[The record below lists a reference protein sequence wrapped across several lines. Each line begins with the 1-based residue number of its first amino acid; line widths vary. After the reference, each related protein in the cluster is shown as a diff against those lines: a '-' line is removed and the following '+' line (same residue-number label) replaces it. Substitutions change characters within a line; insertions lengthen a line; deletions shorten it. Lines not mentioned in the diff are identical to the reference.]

1 MRGNFIGLSEAQ
13 TIGAWCFLPFVD
25 WMRRTVSKHLVNVSR
40 KFWRGIQI
48 CFVITI
54 CHQIAYGARLV
65 PKNKTDNTF
74 KYSRFA
80 YSAYSSFEFSDNSTL
95 VLRFKT
101 TKKRGMLFYIDD
113 GGTKEFMD
121 AFLLNGRLRIRIT
134 MGSCQGQQRFLNGS
148 FADLKWHKLTLQRT
162 SESVLVMV
170 DRAASSYVLCHGVQK
185 TDFKKHGPLYISYFP
200 SYEWSHIKWT
210 LRDSLWRS
218 LTLGG

>member
-1 MRGNFIGLSEAQ
+1 
-13 TIGAWCFLPFVD
+13 
-25 WMRRTVSKHLVNVSR
+25 MRRTVSKHLVNMSP

-48 CFVITI
+48 CFVIAI

-80 YSAYSSFEFSDNSTL
+80 YSAYNSFEFSDNSTL

-134 MGSCQGQQRFLNGS
+134 MGICQGQQRFLNGS
-148 FADLKWHKLTLQRT
+148 FAL
-162 SESVLVMV
+162 
-170 DRAASSYVLCHGVQK
+170 
-185 TDFKKHGPLYISYFP
+185 
-200 SYEWSHIKWT
+200 
-210 LRDSLWRS
+210 S
-218 LTLGG
+218 LTSNGTNLLYNELLSLCL

>member
-1 MRGNFIGLSEAQ
+1 MLK
-13 TIGAWCFLPFVD
+13 V
-25 WMRRTVSKHLVNVSR
+25 
-40 KFWRGIQI
+40 WRGVQI

-65 PKNKTDNTF
+65 RKNTTDNTF

-101 TKKRGMLFYIDD
+101 TKKRGMLFYMDD

-121 AFLLNGRLRIRIT
+121 AFLLNGQLRIRIT
-134 MGSCQGQQRFLNGS
+134 MGSCQEKQRFLNGS
-148 FADLKWHKLTLQRT
+148 FADLKWHKLTLHRT
-162 SESVLVMV
+162 SDSVLVTM
-170 DRAASSYVLCHGVQK
+170 DSAASSYVLCHGVKK

-200 SYEWSHIKWT
+200 SYEWSHFKWT
-210 LRDSLWRS
+210 LRDSLITS
-218 LTLGG
+218 LTHGG